1 MRLLSTMTRV
11 QLDTGVEIGDAELT
25 ELLTQAFVGGGFTT
39 AEIGAQMFESRLV
52 RARGELL
59 YVRDAGA
66 RLAGVVCLVAPSSPA
81 RRFALAGEV
90 EMHLL
95 AVRDDARGAGLGRA
109 LVMAAIGRAREQHYE
124 RLLLWTQATMF
135 AAHALYAATGFERRP
150 ERDFT
155 RDGRDFLFLALAL

>member
-1 MRLLSTMTRV
+1 MPRV
-11 QLDTGVEIGDAELT
+11 QIDTGTEIGDVELV

-39 AEIGAQMFESRLV
+39 AEIAARMFEPAIV

-59 YVRDAGA
+59 YARDAA
-66 RLAGVVCLVAPSSPA
+66 SLLAGVVCLVGPSSPA

-95 AVRDDARGAGLGRA
+95 AVRADSRGAGLGRA
-109 LVMAAIGRAREQHYE
+109 LVMAAIDRAREQRYE
-124 RLLLWTQATMF
+124 RLLLWTQPTMI

-150 ERDFT
+150 ARDFT
-155 RDGRDFLFLALAL
+155 RDGRQFLFLERAL

>member
-1 MRLLSTMTRV
+1 MTTVRFDAGAG
-11 QLDTGVEIGDAELT
+11 LADAELV

-39 AEIGAQMFESRLV
+39 AEIGSRMFEPALV

-59 YVRDAGA
+59 YVRDAEA
-66 RLAGVVCLVAPSSPA
+66 RLAGMVCLVPPSSPA

-95 AVRDDARGAGLGRA
+95 AVRADARGAGLGRTLVLAA
-109 LVMAAIGRAREQHYE
+109 LDRAREQRYE

-155 RDGRDFLFLALAL
+155 RDGKNFLFLDRAL